1 MLKECG
7 QTTAFAKIWRVRYV
21 SLRSQV
27 WVLQG
32 VSVGERLRGGERSE
46 DRELETPWY
55 QGYPCHHSK
64 LSSTV

>member
-32 VSVGERLRGGERSE
+32 VSVGERLRGGEGSE
-46 DRELETPWY
+46 GRELETPSY
-55 QGYPCHHSK
+55 QG
-64 LSSTV
+64 